1 MPREEGARPGA
12 EQTKKWDPKSAGRC
26 WLPALPRG
34 CPILVLKSC
43 CWFLGVSQLQETLKS
58 VLVGKKDAGTGS
70 GWKEMGLSDVSRRR
84 FPAGSCPNL
93 FKTWKGARASGRTQ
107 TCPLRPLLLPL
118 PCCDSRDVLFW
129 LPQFFHEET
138 GDSGMCCEAGQALV
152 VQLLYHGH
160 SPWLLV
166 PLEPRGF

>member
-1 MPREEGARPGA
+1 M
-12 EQTKKWDPKSAGRC
+12 
-26 WLPALPRG
+26 
-34 CPILVLKSC
+34 
-43 CWFLGVSQLQETLKS
+43 
-58 VLVGKKDAGTGS
+58 
-70 GWKEMGLSDVSRRR
+70 SRRR
-84 FPAGSCPNL
+84 FPAGSCPSL
-93 FKTWKGARASGRTQ
+93 FKAWKGARASGRTR

-152 VQLLYHGH
+152 VQLLYRGH

-166 PLEPRGF
+166 PLEPRGFQCLNPKKGRQSWETSRKPCWVLFISLQVLKGFSSWSQTCHKM